1 MESNLTSLKE
11 GNGEPN
17 DCQATTVLSERGN
30 GFLYRRVA
38 LPILALLRRGAS
50 PRRLAWSIALGLLV
64 GINPV
69 LGSTTVLCLA
79 LAMVLRLNVAV
90 SQLVNHLLYPFQL
103 LLLVPFLQL
112 GSELF
117 HSESLPFSAHT
128 LLEMARRD
136 PLEFVRKI
144 WRWELHA
151 FLVWL
156 ALAVVLIPVIALALT
171 PLLRRVSARM
181 QRRSSPTPGFSAG

>member
-1 MESNLTSLKE
+1 MESNPIRLKE
-11 GNGEPN
+11 DTGEPES
-17 DCQATTVLSERGN
+17 CESSSAGQTPSG

-69 LGSTTVLCLA
+69 LGSTTVLCLG
-79 LAMVLRLNVAV
+79 LAMALRLNVAV
-90 SQLVNHLLYPFQL
+90 SQLVNHLIYPFQL
-103 LLLVPFLQL
+103 LLLLPFLQL
-112 GSELF
+112 GSDLF
-117 HSESLPFSAHT
+117 HSEPLPFSART
-128 LLEMARRD
+128 LLLMARKD

-151 FLVWL
+151 FLVWIVL
-156 ALAVVLIPVIALALT
+156 SVVLVPLIGVALT

-181 QRRSSPTPGFSAG
+181 QRRNAPDDLAIS

>member
-1 MESNLTSLKE
+1 MERESTSLKE
-11 GNGEPN
+11 DNGDPIGSSAPFVPSGA
-17 DCQATTVLSERGN
+17 Q

-50 PRRLAWSIALGLLV
+50 PRRLAWSISLGLMV

-69 LGSTTVLCLA
+69 LGSTTILCLG
-79 LAMVLRLNVAV
+79 LAMLLRLNLAV
-90 SQLVNHLLYPFQL
+90 SQLVNHLIYPVQL

-112 GSELF
+112 GSDLF

-136 PLEFVRKI
+136 PLEFARKI
-144 WRWELHA
+144 WRWEWHA
-151 FLVWL
+151 FLVWIVL
-156 ALAVVLIPVIALALT
+156 AAVLIPLIAMALT
-171 PLLRRVSARM
+171 PLLRRVAIRLR
-181 QRRSSPTPGFSAG
+181 QRSNAADLPAS

>member
-1 MESNLTSLKE
+1 MESNPTRLKQ
-11 GNGEPN
+11 GNGEPESC
-17 DCQATTVLSERGN
+17 DPSSTDSAQTG

-69 LGSTTVLCLA
+69 LGSTTVLCLG
-79 LAMVLRLNVAV
+79 LAMGLRLNVAV
-90 SQLVNHLLYPFQL
+90 SQLVNHLIYPFQL
-103 LLLVPFLQL
+103 LLLLPFLQL
-112 GSELF
+112 GSDLF
-117 HSESLPFSAHT
+117 HSEPLPFSART
-128 LLEMARRD
+128 LLLMARKD

-151 FLVWL
+151 FLVWIV
-156 ALAVVLIPVIALALT
+156 LAVVLIPLIGIALT

-181 QRRSSPTPGFSAG
+181 QRRSAPADLPAS

>member
-1 MESNLTSLKE
+1 MLSG
-11 GNGEPN
+11 GNK
-17 DCQATTVLSERGN
+17 

-50 PRRLAWSIALGLLV
+50 PRRLAWSIALGLLI

-69 LGSTTVLCLA
+69 LGTTTVLCLA
-79 LAMVLRLNVAV
+79 LAMLLRLNVAV
-90 SQLVNHLLYPFQL
+90 SQLVNHLLYPVQL

-112 GSELF
+112 GSDLF
-117 HSESLPFSAHT
+117 HSEPLPFSART
-128 LLEMARRD
+128 LLEMARHD
-136 PLEFVRKI
+136 PLEFVHKI

-156 ALAVVLIPVIALALT
+156 ALAVVLVPLIAVALT
-171 PLLRRVSARM
+171 PLLKRVSARM
-181 QRRSSPTPGFSAG
+181 QRRSSPTNVSAS